1 MNSSTEPPVTDSNPR
16 AEDVLPEGVRRARE
30 AFLRDF
36 SKLIADPK
44 TRGKWICY
52 HADKLVAVN
61 ADYVA
66 LIREIVARNVP
77 GDASLI
83 FHVVPAAEAEEQ
95 AIAEERELP

>member
-1 MNSSTEPPVTDSNPR
+1 MNSSTEHPVTDTSLR

-36 SKLIADPK
+36 AKLIADPK

-52 HADKLVAVN
+52 HADKLVAVH

-66 LIREIVARNVP
+66 LIRSIRDVS

-83 FHVVPAAEAEEQ
+83 FHVGPAAEAEEQ